1 MFGLVRFVIA
11 NLSTRRSP
19 ILRIPWRVRS
29 SQWLG
34 SSWLLQIGDI
44 AYQWKTFCPAP
55 INLYQFTYLQH
66 STSCIQSYYIT
77 ALSQLFTGH
86 VQLWKVN
93 AWRNDALEVPGVY
106 SKLRVWRNTT
116 IASMQPH
123 QKAVLLKGYLGGIWN
138 ESLLHV
144 APWMQLSKK
153 CHILKHH
160 DCLRPLLW

>member
-1 MFGLVRFVIA
+1 MKH
-11 NLSTRRSP
+11 
-19 ILRIPWRVRS
+19 ILPCI
-29 SQWLG
+29 
-34 SSWLLQIGDI
+34 
-44 AYQWKTFCPAP
+44 YQ
-55 INLYQFTYLQH
+55 LTYLQH
-66 STSCIQSYYIT
+66 ITWCT
-77 ALSQLFTGH
+77 ALSQLFTGD

-144 APWMQLSKK
+144 APWMQLYIYIKK
-153 CHILKHH
+153 CHTLKHH
-160 DCLRPLLW
+160 DS